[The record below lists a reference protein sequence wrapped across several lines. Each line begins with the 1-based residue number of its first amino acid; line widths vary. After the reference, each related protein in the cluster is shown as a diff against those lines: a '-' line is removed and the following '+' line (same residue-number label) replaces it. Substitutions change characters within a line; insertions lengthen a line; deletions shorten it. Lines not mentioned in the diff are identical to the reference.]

1 LLASISSATATRV
14 VTDILIAS
22 KILTAQN
29 YEKIPILPKELPQNI
44 SFVSLFLVLL
54 FFLFTF
60 APIILLT

>member
-29 YEKIPILPKELPQNI
+29 YEKIPILPKELPQKI
-44 SFVSLFLVLL
+44 SLS
-54 FFLFTF
+54 FLFSWYF
-60 APIILLT
+60 CFFCLLLHR